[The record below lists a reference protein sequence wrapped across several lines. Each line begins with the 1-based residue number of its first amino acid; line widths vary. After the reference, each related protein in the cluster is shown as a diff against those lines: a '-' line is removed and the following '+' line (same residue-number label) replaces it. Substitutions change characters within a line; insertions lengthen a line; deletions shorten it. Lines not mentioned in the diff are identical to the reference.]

1 MATIDYASK
10 YPEQMQNLVD
20 ERFATEAK
28 SNALV
33 NQAFDFVG
41 AKTVKLYDV
50 STAEMN
56 DYQRGGTWRYGNPD
70 ELNATVEEYTM
81 TQDKAFTFTIDKLN
95 KDESKQALEAG
106 SALRRQL
113 RERVVPMIDTYR
125 FDKMAAEAGLG
136 ASKALTKANIFEAF
150 LDATVALDD
159 AEVPLEGRNIVVTPS
174 VYKLIKESNDI
185 ILETEIGQEA
195 RLRGVVGMID
205 GMEVIRVP
213 KNRIGTEK
221 FGFMVAHSV
230 ATTAPVK
237 LAEYK
242 IHEDAPGISGSLV
255 EGRVAFDAFVR
266 KNKAD
271 AIYVHINAA
280 GE

>member
-10 YPEQMQNLVD
+10 YPELQNLVD
-20 ERFATEAK
+20 ERFSTEAK
-28 SNALV
+28 SNSLV

-41 AKTVKLYDV
+41 AKTVNLYDV

-56 DYQRGGTWRYGNPD
+56 DYNRGGTWRYGNPD

-81 TQDKAFTFTIDKLN
+81 TQDKSFTFTIDKLN
-95 KDESKQALEAG
+95 KDETKQALEAG
-106 SALRRQL
+106 SALNRQL

-125 FDKMAAEAGLG
+125 FDKMAAEAG
-136 ASKALTKANIFEAF
+136 ASVNGVLNEDTIYDAF
-150 LDATVALDD
+150 LDATVALDEK
-159 AEVPLEGRNIVVTPS
+159 EVPLEGRNVVVTPA
-174 VYKLIKESNDI
+174 VYKLIKASDDI
-185 ILETEIGQEA
+185 IMETEIGQDA
-195 RLRGVVGMID
+195 RNRGVVGMID

-213 KNRIGTEK
+213 QNRIGTEN

-271 AIYVHINAA
+271 AIYVHINVA

>member
-10 YPEQMQNLVD
+10 YPELQNLVD
-20 ERFATEAK
+20 ERFSTEAK
-28 SNALV
+28 SNSLV

-41 AKTVKLYDV
+41 AKTVNLYDV

-56 DYQRGGTWRYGNPD
+56 DYNRGGTWRYGNPD

-81 TQDKAFTFTIDKLN
+81 TQDKSFTFTIDKLN
-95 KDESKQALEAG
+95 KDETKQALEAG
-106 SALRRQL
+106 SALNRQL

-125 FDKMAAEAGLG
+125 FDKMAAEAG
-136 ASKALTKANIFEAF
+136 ASVNGELNADTIYDAF
-150 LDATVALDD
+150 LDATVALDEK
-159 AEVPLEGRNIVVTPS
+159 EVPLEGRNIVVTPA
-174 VYKLIKESNDI
+174 VYKLIKASDDI
-185 ILETEIGQEA
+185 IMETEIGQDA
-195 RLRGVVGMID
+195 RNRGVVGMID

-213 KNRIGTEK
+213 QNRIGTEN

>member
-10 YPEQMQNLVD
+10 YPELQNLVD
-20 ERFATEAK
+20 ERFSTEAK
-28 SNALV
+28 SNSLV

-41 AKTVKLYDV
+41 AKTVNLYDV

-56 DYQRGGTWRYGNPD
+56 DYNRGGTWRYGNPD

-81 TQDKAFTFTIDKLN
+81 TQDKSFTFTIDKLN
-95 KDESKQALEAG
+95 KDETKQALEAG
-106 SALRRQL
+106 SALNRQL

-125 FDKMAAEAGLG
+125 FDKMAAEAG
-136 ASKALTKANIFEAF
+136 ASVNGELNADTIYDAF
-150 LDATVALDD
+150 LDATVALDEK
-159 AEVPLEGRNIVVTPS
+159 EVPLEGRNIVVTPA
-174 VYKLIKESNDI
+174 VYKLIKASDDI
-185 ILETEIGQEA
+185 IMETEIGQDA
-195 RLRGVVGMID
+195 RNRGVVGMID

-213 KNRIGTEK
+213 QNRIGTEN

-280 GE
+280 G